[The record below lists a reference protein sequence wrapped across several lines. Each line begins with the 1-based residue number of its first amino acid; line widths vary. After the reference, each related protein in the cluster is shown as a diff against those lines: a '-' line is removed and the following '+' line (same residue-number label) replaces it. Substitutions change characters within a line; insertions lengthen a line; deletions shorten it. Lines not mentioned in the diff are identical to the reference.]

1 MNNKFDNLIPRWM
14 KDSERKKLADSLT
27 SMLTPYSGDWS
38 VHDSHKAIDAF
49 ERWVYPLIDKERF
62 RRQTE
67 FERDLTFSFYVTQ
80 NVQSDELFDLLQEYQ
95 PEKWHYIRDK
105 MQRNPAVDLT
115 YEDRYINTPLG
126 CILLAQFIRRIR
138 DLYLLNYCS
147 ISVTLSKKDFRVKH
161 DDDDLKLDHRF
172 SFIEKRDSFMKRCLD
187 NIVKDKY
194 YYEAKNIGHTRA
206 LCISNHYYRLSL
218 FPDGGLA
225 HGWGIENGR
234 HSCLTTKDLLHH
246 LDINVHCFNRE
257 AKRYHKLGNQYT
269 VKFELLDGTES
280 QF

>member
-27 SMLTPYSGDWS
+27 SMLTPYSDDWS
-38 VHDSHKAIDAF
+38 VHDSRKAIDAF
-49 ERWVYPLIDKERF
+49 ERWVYPLIDKDRF

-95 PEKWHYIRDK
+95 PEKWHYIRDT
-105 MQRNPAVDLT
+105 MQSNPTVDLA

-126 CILLAQFIRRIR
+126 CILLAQLIRRIR
-138 DLYLLNYCS
+138 DLYLLNYRS
-147 ISVTLSKKDFRVKH
+147 VSVTLSKKDFRVKH
-161 DDDDLKLDHRF
+161 DDDYLKLDHRF
-172 SFIEKRDSFMKRCLD
+172 SFAEKRDIFMKRCLD

-194 YYEAKNIGHTRA
+194 NYEAKNIGHTRA
-206 LCISNHYYRLSL
+206 LCISNRHYRLSL

-225 HGWGIENGR
+225 HGWGIENGK
-234 HSCLTTKDLLHH
+234 HCSLSTKDLLHH
-246 LDINVHCFNRE
+246 LDINVHCFNRD
-257 AKRYHKLGNQYT
+257 AKRFHKLGIQYT
-269 VKFELLDGTES
+269 VKFELLNDSET

>member
-27 SMLTPYSGDWS
+27 SMLTPYSDDWS
-38 VHDSHKAIDAF
+38 VHDSRKAIEAF
-49 ERWVYPLIDKERF
+49 ERWVYPLIDKDRF

-95 PEKWHYIRDK
+95 PDKWHYIRDT
-105 MQRNPAVDLT
+105 MQSNPTVDLA

-126 CILLAQFIRRIR
+126 CILLAQLIRRIR
-138 DLYLLNYCS
+138 DLYLLNYRS
-147 ISVTLSKKDFRVKH
+147 VSVTLSKKDFRVKH

-172 SFIEKRDSFMKRCLD
+172 SFAEKRDIFMKRCLD

-194 YYEAKNIGHTRA
+194 NYEAKNIGHTRA
-206 LCISNHYYRLSL
+206 LCISNRHYRLSL

-225 HGWGIENGR
+225 HGWGIENGK
-234 HSCLTTKDLLHH
+234 HCSLSTKDLLHH
-246 LDINVHCFNRE
+246 LDINVHCFNRD
-257 AKRYHKLGNQYT
+257 AKRFHKLGIQYT
-269 VKFELLDGTES
+269 VKFELLNDSETH
-280 QF
+280 F